1 MGWHAKCYVP
11 RAKDNFPIVTMAAYE
26 IEDDEQVEL
35 KDEKE
40 ETKFKYARLGD
51 NFMCPFQCDL
61 CHYRN
66 MKGENPG
73 KNPNEDLRLMVG
85 IRRAIL
91 DSFWGRAEA
100 TVANN
105 FRDVKKLKDIG
116 ISVGL
121 ENLLP
126 EMGPFA
132 LEDEW
137 GMGIAVGM
145 LYRSLDSG
153 LYRDTLQF
161 SSTRKLRSAFS
172 NLWGSSVHSMTRGV
186 MAKDT
191 IKTFVTKCP
200 TYSLWFERFVKGMH
214 SRMGDDRRPDA
225 AISTEVMHAVIK
237 RVNID
242 FIESTRDFDERY
254 YARAGLLFLGAY
266 LGSLRGEEI
275 PRILR
280 KHFIQL
286 NKDSMN
292 RKVHPHGVL
301 PLYGQFKGEQGIAR
315 CYIRRVSLETKSG
328 FKIGIWIK
336 RVSLLEANARTKY
349 LFAKP
354 NGTKEKG
361 GEYEDYLFDKLR
373 QVQNEEDGL
382 ISSKVKVEEIFGVGR
397 SFRRGS
403 TTAATNAPN
412 NECTDADIIRNN
424 RWRKEERAGT
434 KMASLDMLQLY
445 TDTIQSVNADLKFSK
460 CL

>member
-1 MGWHAKCYVP
+1 MGWHAKCYTP
-11 RAKDNFPIVTMAAYE
+11 RSHDKFPIATLVRYE
-26 IEDDEQVEL
+26 EDEDEKEEL
-35 KDEKE
+35 KDAKE
-40 ETKFKYARLGD
+40 ETKFRYARLGD
-51 NFMCPFQCDL
+51 NYMCPFQCDL

-66 MKGENPG
+66 MKGCDPGENYE
-73 KNPNEDLRLMVG
+73 EDLKLMTG

-100 TVANN
+100 TIANN
-105 FRDVKKLKDIG
+105 FRDLKKLAKIEQE
-116 ISVGL
+116 VGL
-121 ENLLP
+121 NNTLP
-126 EMGPFA
+126 DMGPFP
-132 LEDEW
+132 LEDTW
-137 GMGIAVGM
+137 GMSVAVGM
-145 LYRSLDSG
+145 LYRSLDAG
-153 LYRDTLQF
+153 MYRDTLQF
-161 SSTRKLRSAFS
+161 ASTRKLRSAFS
-172 NLWGSSVHSMTRGV
+172 NLWGSSIHTMTRGV

-225 AISTEVMHAVIK
+225 AISTEVMHALMK
-237 RVNID
+237 RINID
-242 FIESTRDFDERY
+242 FIEAERDFDEKY

-280 KHFIQL
+280 KHFINL
-286 NKDSMN
+286 NKESMTHK
-292 RKVHPHGVL
+292 RFPHAVL
-301 PLYGQFKGEQGIAR
+301 PLFGQFKGEQGIAR
-315 CYIRRVSLETKSG
+315 CFIRRIALTTKSG
-328 FKIGIWIK
+328 FNIGIWIK
-336 RVSLLEANARTKY
+336 RVSLIEKESNTKY
-349 LFAKP
+349 LFAKL

-361 GEYEDYLFDKLR
+361 GEYEEYLFNKLR

-382 ISSKVKVEEIFGVGR
+382 ISKKIKVEEIFGVGR

-412 NECTDADIIRNN
+412 EECTDADIIRNN

-445 TDTIQSVNADLKFSK
+445 TDTLQSVNADLKFSK